1 MNVLEFKQFK
11 GKEFCLGCNSLDTLS
26 AQNVLETKNNIYLKK
41 EVMRYEKDKNDYKR
55 IQGYNW

>member
-1 MNVLEFKQFK
+1 MIRCK
-11 GKEFCLGCNSLDTLS
+11 GKEYYLGCNSLDTLS

-41 EVMRYEKDKNDYKR
+41 EVMRYEKNKNDNKR

>member
-11 GKEFCLGCNSLDTLS
+11 GKQYFLVCNSLDTLS
-26 AQNVLETKNNIYLKK
+26 ARNVLETKNNIYLKK
-41 EVMRYEKDKNDYKR
+41 EVMRYEKNKNDNKG

>member
-11 GKEFCLGCNSLDTLS
+11 GKQYFLGCNSLDTLS

-41 EVMRYEKDKNDYKR
+41 EVMKKEKNKNDNKR

>member
-1 MNVLEFKQFK
+1 MIRCK

-41 EVMRYEKDKNDYKR
+41 EVMRYEKNKNDSKR
-55 IQGYNW
+55 IQSYNW